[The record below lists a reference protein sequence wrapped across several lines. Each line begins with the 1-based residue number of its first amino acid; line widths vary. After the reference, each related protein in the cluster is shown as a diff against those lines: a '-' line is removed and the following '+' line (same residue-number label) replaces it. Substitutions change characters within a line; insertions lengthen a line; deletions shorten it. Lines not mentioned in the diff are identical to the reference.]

1 MKLHRTLKT
10 VGVASVL
17 LANSAVFAADI
28 SIGIRSEPSSM
39 DPYFHNLGPNNAML
53 GHIFGRLVDWDANQ
67 QFIPRLA
74 SHGRLSMTPLGNSS
88 SARASSSMTEQT
100 LRPTT

>member
-10 VGVASVL
+10 VGAASVL

-67 QFIPRLA
+67 QFIRDWLSPE
-74 SHGRLSMTPLGNSS
+74 SHQRHHLGI
-88 SARASSSMTEQT
+88 
-100 LRPTT
+100 